1 MEEQLRGARGAV
13 PSLLGS
19 LLDVVLYMR
28 NPHKELLLQRYPP
41 RRRHYHWIELRRVLL
56 VTRSFASPFFFFYFP
71 PSRLSPSL
79 SPMFE

>member
-1 MEEQLRGARGAV
+1 MKEQLRGARGAV

-56 VTRSFASPFFFFYFP
+56 VTRSFASPFFSIFP
-71 PSRLSPSL
+71 PPISLLLSL
-79 SPMFE
+79 SPV